1 MSRDVEVGTDEAFVG
16 KGELYAGVFLLW
28 DQIM

>member
-1 MSRDVEVGTDEAFVG
+1 MSKDVEVGKDEAFVG
-16 KGELYAGVFLLW
+16 KDELYAGVFLLW